1 MEEKLKKLQTRTFVG
16 SYITGVYV
24 FIIMLFCG
32 CSHKVYVPVE
42 SVRTD
47 TLYLSHRDSIHVKD
61 SIVMHHVINT
71 RDSVAIHDSVVIVK
85 NEQGEV
91 KERLIVRYRDRWHA
105 TQDNLTLQ
113 WLLAHYK
120 ASNDILRALR
130 KVYKE
135 VPVPVERKLSRWEKL
150 KMDVGG
156 WAIGAISTLILASV
170 GYIMVWL
177 LKKYR
182 KL

>member
-1 MEEKLKKLQTRTFVG
+1 MDDRQIRDALRAMVTLIALLT
-16 SYITGVYV
+16 
-24 FIIMLFCG
+24 MLAIFLCS

-61 SIVMHHVINT
+61 SLVMHHVINT
-71 RDSVAIHDSVVIVK
+71 RDSVAIHDSVVIVQD
-85 NEQGEV
+85 EQGNV

-113 WLLAHYK
+113 RQLDRYK
-120 ASNDILRALR
+120 ASNDSLRATR
-130 KVYKE
+130 KERIE
-135 VPVPVERKLSRWEKL
+135 VPVPVEKKLSRWEKL

-156 WAIGAISTLILASV
+156 WAIGAMSTFILASV
-170 GYIMVWL
+170 GYILVWL

>member
-1 MEEKLKKLQTRTFVG
+1 MDDRQLRQAFHAMVTLIALLT
-16 SYITGVYV
+16 
-24 FIIMLFCG
+24 MLVIFLCS

-61 SIVMHHVINT
+61 SLVMHHVINT

-113 WLLAHYK
+113 RQLDRYK
-120 ASNDILRALR
+120 ASNDSLRATR
-130 KVYKE
+130 KERIE
-135 VPVPVERKLSRWEKL
+135 VPVPVEKKLSRWEKL

-156 WAIGAISTLILASV
+156 WAIGAMSTFILASV
-170 GYIMVWL
+170 GYILVWL

>member
-1 MEEKLKKLQTRTFVG
+1 MEKKHLLFVA
-16 SYITGVYV
+16 IFFAV
-24 FIIMLFCG
+24 LFTS

-61 SIVMHHVINT
+61 SIVMHHIINT
-71 RDSVAIHDSVVIVK
+71 RDSVAIHDSVVIVQD
-85 NEQGEV
+85 EQGNV
-91 KERLIVRYRDRWHA
+91 KERLIIRYRDRWHA
-105 TQDNLTLQ
+105 TQENLTLQ
-113 WLLAHYK
+113 RQLDRYRLE
-120 ASNDILRALR
+120 NDSLWEANSEIQNT
-130 KVYKE
+130 V
-135 VPVPVERKLSRWEKL
+135 VPVEKKLSRWENL

-156 WAIGAISTLILASV
+156 WAIGAMSTFILAAV
-170 GYIMVWL
+170 GYIVVWL

>member
-1 MEEKLKKLQTRTFVG
+1 MEKKHLLFVA
-16 SYITGVYV
+16 IFFAV
-24 FIIMLFCG
+24 LFTS

-42 SVRTD
+42 SVHTD

-71 RDSVAIHDSVVIVK
+71 RDSVAIHDSVVIVQD
-85 NEQGEV
+85 EQGNV

-105 TQDNLTLQ
+105 TQENLTLQ
-113 WLLAHYK
+113 RQLDRYK
-120 ASNDILRALR
+120 ASNDSLRATR
-130 KVYKE
+130 KERIE
-135 VPVPVERKLSRWEKL
+135 VPVPVEKKLSRWEKL

-156 WAIGAISTLILASV
+156 WAIGAMSTFILAAV
-170 GYIMVWL
+170 GYIVVWL

>member
-1 MEEKLKKLQTRTFVG
+1 MDDKQTRDALRAMIVIFAL
-16 SYITGVYV
+16 
-24 FIIMLFCG
+24 FAMLSLFLCG

-105 TQDNLTLQ
+105 TQENLTLQ
-113 WLLAHYK
+113 RQLDRYRLE
-120 ASNDILRALR
+120 NDSLREANR
-130 KVYKE
+130 DIQNTV
-135 VPVPVERKLSRWEKL
+135 VPVEKKLSRWEKL

-156 WAIGAISTLILASV
+156 WAIGAMSTVLLGVI
-170 GYIMVWL
+170 GYIVVWL

-182 KL
+182 RL

>member
-1 MEEKLKKLQTRTFVG
+1 MNDRQIRDVLHTM
-16 SYITGVYV
+16 
-24 FIIMLFCG
+24 IIIFALFAMLSLFLCG

-47 TLYLSHRDSIHVKD
+47 TLYLSHRDSVHIKD
-61 SIVMHHVINT
+61 SLVMHHVVHT

-113 WLLAHYK
+113 RQLDRYRLE
-120 ASNDILRALR
+120 NDSLREANS
-130 KVYKE
+130 E
-135 VPVPVERKLSRWEKL
+135 VHNTIVPVEKQLTRWQQI
-150 KMDVGG
+150 KMEVGG
-156 WAIGAISTLILASV
+156 WAIGAVSIVVIVIIS
-170 GYIMVWL
+170 YIIVWL
-177 LKKYR
+177 VKRYR
-182 KL
+182 

>member
-1 MEEKLKKLQTRTFVG
+1 MDDRQIRDALRAMVTLIALLT
-16 SYITGVYV
+16 
-24 FIIMLFCG
+24 MLAIFLCS

-61 SIVMHHVINT
+61 SLVMHHVINT
-71 RDSVAIHDSVVIVK
+71 RDSVAIHDSVVIIK
-85 NEQGEV
+85 DEQGNI

-113 WLLAHYK
+113 RQLDRYK
-120 ASNDILRALR
+120 ASNDSLRATR
-130 KVYKE
+130 KERIE
-135 VPVPVERKLSRWEKL
+135 VPVPVEKKLSRWEKL

-156 WAIGAISTLILASV
+156 WAIGAMSTFILASV
-170 GYIMVWL
+170 GYILVWL

>member
-1 MEEKLKKLQTRTFVG
+1 MNDRQIRDVLHTM
-16 SYITGVYV
+16 
-24 FIIMLFCG
+24 IIIFALFAMLSLFLCG

-61 SIVMHHVINT
+61 SVIMHHVIHT

-105 TQDNLTLQ
+105 TQDNLSLQ
-113 WLLAHYK
+113 RQLDRYRLE
-120 ASNDILRALR
+120 NDSLREANS
-130 KVYKE
+130 E
-135 VPVPVERKLSRWEKL
+135 VQNTIVPVEKQLTRWQQI
-150 KMDVGG
+150 KMEVGG
-156 WAIGAISTLILASV
+156 WAIGAVSIVVIVIIS
-170 GYIMVWL
+170 YIIVWL
-177 LKKYR
+177 VKRYR
-182 KL
+182 

>member
-1 MEEKLKKLQTRTFVG
+1 MDDRQIRDALRAMVTL
-16 SYITGVYV
+16 ITLLT
-24 FIIMLFCG
+24 MLVIFLCS

-61 SIVMHHVINT
+61 SLVMHHVINT
-71 RDSVAIHDSVVIVK
+71 RDSVAIHDSVVIVQD
-85 NEQGEV
+85 EQGNV

-113 WLLAHYK
+113 RQLDRYK
-120 ASNDILRALR
+120 ASNDSLRATR
-130 KVYKE
+130 KERIE
-135 VPVPVERKLSRWEKL
+135 VPVPVEKKLSRWEKL

-156 WAIGAISTLILASV
+156 WAIGAMSTFILASV
-170 GYIMVWL
+170 GYILVWL

>member
-61 SIVMHHVINT
+61 SLVMHHVINT
-71 RDSVAIHDSVVIVK
+71 RDSVAIHDSVVIVQD
-85 NEQGEV
+85 EQGNI
-91 KERLIVRYRDRWHA
+91 KEWIIVRYRDRWHA
-105 TQDNLTLQ
+105 TQENLTLQ
-113 WLLAHYK
+113 RLLDKYRLE
-120 ASNDILRALR
+120 NDSLREANSETQNT
-130 KVYKE
+130 V
-135 VPVPVERKLSRWEKL
+135 VPVEKQLTRWQQI
-150 KMDVGG
+150 KMEVGG
-156 WAIGAISTLILASV
+156 WAIGAVSIVVIVIIS
-170 GYIMVWL
+170 YIIVWL
-177 LKKYR
+177 VKRYR
-182 KL
+182 